1 MKVMTEKEAE
11 DFLESNNFRVAER
24 VICSTSISAIK
35 AARKLKYPVVMKIVS
50 KKILHKSDAG
60 GVALNIIS
68 DYGLKKEFLRMK
80 KLKGFEAV
88 MIQRY
93 REGAYILLGLKK
105 DAAFGHVVVVGAGG
119 IYTEIFRDVSF
130 RVCPITRQDAE
141 EMLKEIKYYEVLNG
155 ARGIKYNTKPIIDAL
170 LKLSSLSVKHKNIE
184 ELDINPMILGKNNGT
199 IVDARIVF
207 S

>member
-1 MKVMTEKEAE
+1 MTEKEAE